1 MNNSRTAGSS
11 KVPGSS
17 STAPTA
23 AAVPEWRHKAQ
34 VQAGSSE
41 EIQTTKIQRNGNFLQ
56 LRTTCPSRDSKL
68 VATAGDVVKGYN
80 CCCCTAVER
89 EVTGIQV
96 AETRASESQPTKQ
109 LSAFSTFKFLRV
121 HYAKLYSLSYRTYI
135 LQARRATINT
145 VVLHN
150 SAERERT

>member
-1 MNNSRTAGSS
+1 MT
-11 KVPGSS
+11 K
-17 STAPTA
+17 
-23 AAVPEWRHKAQ
+23 
-34 VQAGSSE
+34 
-41 EIQTTKIQRNGNFLQ
+41 TTRFGIVGTLENTSILQ
-56 LRTTCPSRDSKL
+56 NTCLNR
-68 VATAGDVVKGYN
+68 
-80 CCCCTAVER
+80 CCTAVER

-150 SAERERT
+150 SAERERI